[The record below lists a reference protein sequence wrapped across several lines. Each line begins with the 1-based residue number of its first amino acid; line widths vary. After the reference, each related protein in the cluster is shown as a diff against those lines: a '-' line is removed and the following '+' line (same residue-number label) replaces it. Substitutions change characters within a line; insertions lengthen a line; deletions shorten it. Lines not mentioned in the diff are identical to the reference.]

1 MKTIEKTAIAVAA
14 AQFAMLCCAPAAGQE
29 AAAGTET
36 ATVVVTGQR
45 AALQSAQKIK
55 QDADEIVDSIVADD
69 IGKLPDRS
77 VTEVLQRVV
86 GVTMDRAMQG
96 DPQRFAIEGSAIAI
110 RGLTYVRSELNGRE
124 SFSANGG
131 RSLNFEDV
139 PPELM
144 AGVDVY
150 KNPSAEQIEGGIS
163 GLVNLRTA
171 MPFDQ
176 AGFRGAVS
184 VQATHSRLYGGKAQ
198 PSYSL
203 LLSNRWK
210 TGLGEFGAL
219 VDLAHSKSNTRTD
232 NFVIDP
238 LYPHDEIEPGRTVWV
253 PKAAMWRSMEYQRE
267 RKGKYAAFQWR
278 PNRQLSTSLTY
289 FRSDYEMTWSEAAML
304 MQHTTPFDIKVANG
318 VYDAAGAF
326 VSGILSDPKAG
337 GINVNP
343 DRQVYDRNSDT
354 TDIAFNAQWRVSPAW
369 TIEADVQRVRANT
382 AGFASDVATGVQLPS
397 QHLDLSG
404 KLPVIHFTDDDRKY
418 LANPANYYWAY
429 TMEHLD
435 RSHGENDALKL
446 DAVHTFDH
454 PVLRDVRFGVRAA
467 ERESRTQDTGYHWEG
482 VTQPWMVGWQIPHV
496 ARLNDP
502 RFAAPYSVNSYPNF
516 FLGDATVPGV
526 IFPDTSLARGFPG
539 TYQKLHDFHQILC
552 EEQRIAQGW
561 GGCAPWQGKS
571 LTDKP
576 EDTNLVTE
584 KTKSF
589 YTQLRFGFDQWRF
602 PVDGSLGVR
611 YVKTDLKA
619 SGYTVF
625 TPSVPSGSDG
635 GPVTGVP
642 IPDIPAYAAHQN
654 YENSYSKLL
663 PTLNLR
669 LKASDKLQFRLA
681 LGRAMARP
689 DFSKM
694 QGRTTLTQNITST
707 TDAETGVVRVT
718 NVDLSGTASGNPML
732 RPTTANQID
741 VTAEYYFAPGNSITL
756 AVFNKR
762 LKDIVVDQMSTY
774 NLPDASGKMH
784 AFGVTSPV
792 NGAKG
797 TARGFEIAYQQ
808 YFDFLP
814 AWARGLGVQS
824 SFTFVDSKRKLYN
837 PVFSAWCQGSD
848 SVSNLNMYIN
858 GCDTDA
864 RSFGNLPLT
873 GLSRRTVNLALMFDQ
888 GPVSARLA
896 YNWRSR
902 SLQGLSVYGA
912 RGFDAK
918 DTNPASSTFGATN
931 LGWGLPLWSAGY
943 GQLDGSFFYKLTDN
957 LSLGI
962 EAQNLT
968 NTIFKQ
974 EVTQHVGQQRHA
986 WFVTGPRYTA
996 QMRYSF

>member
-1 MKTIEKTAIAVAA
+1 LKTIEKTAIAVAA
-14 AQFAMLCCAPAAGQE
+14 AQLAMLCCTPAAAQE
-29 AAAGTET
+29 AVNGTEP
-36 ATVVVTGQR
+36 ATVIVTGQR

-55 QDADEIVDSIVADD
+55 QNADEIVDSIVADD

-96 DPQRFAIEGSAIAI
+96 DPQRFAIEGSAVAI
-110 RGLTYVRSELNGRE
+110 RGLNYVRSELNGRE

-163 GLVNLRTA
+163 GLINLRTA

-176 AGFRGAVS
+176 KGFRGAVS
-184 VQATHSRLYGGKAQ
+184 VQATHSKLYGGKAQ

-203 LLSNRWK
+203 LLSNRWN
-210 TGLGEFGAL
+210 TRLGELGAL

-238 LYPHDEIEPGRTVWV
+238 MYPHDEIEPGRTVWV

-267 RKGKYAAFQWR
+267 RKGRYAAFQWR
-278 PNRQLSTSLTY
+278 PNRALSTSLTY

-304 MQHTTPFDIKVANG
+304 MQHTTPFDIKVTNG

-343 DRQVYDRNSDT
+343 DRQVYDRKSDT
-354 TDIAFNAQWRVSPAW
+354 TDIAFNAQWRVTPQW
-369 TIEADVQRVRANT
+369 TIDADVQRVRANT
-382 AGFASDVATGVQLPS
+382 TGFASDVATGVQLPS
-397 QHLDLSG
+397 QNLDLSG
-404 KLPVIHFTDDDRKY
+404 DLPVIRFTDDDRKY

-429 TMEHLD
+429 TMEHAD
-435 RSHGENDALKL
+435 RSHGQNEALKL
-446 DAVHTFDH
+446 DARYTFDH
-454 PVLRDVRFGVRAA
+454 PVLRDLRFGVRAA
-467 ERESRTQDTGYHWEG
+467 DRESRSQNTGYNWQG

-496 ARLNDP
+496 ARLDDP

-526 IFPDTSLARGFPG
+526 VFPDTSMARGYPG
-539 TYQKLHDFHQILC
+539 TYQTLHDFHQILC

-561 GGCAPWQGKS
+561 GGCDPWKGTALGS
-571 LTDKP
+571 RP
-576 EDTNLVTE
+576 EDTNVVTE
-584 KTKSF
+584 KSRSF
-589 YTQLRFGFDQWRF
+589 HTQLRFGFDQLAY
-602 PVDGSLGVR
+602 PIDGSLGIR

-619 SGYTVF
+619 NGYTAF
-625 TPSVPSGSDG
+625 MPTLPSVPSGGSLN
-635 GPVTGVP
+635 GVA
-642 IPDIPAYAAHQN
+642 IPDIPAYSQYQN
-654 YENSYSKLL
+654 YENSYSNVL

-689 DFSKM
+689 DFSQM
-694 QGRTTLTQNITST
+694 QGKTTLNQNITST
-707 TDAETGVVRVT
+707 TDAVTGAVRVT
-718 NVDLSGTASGNPML
+718 SVDLSGTADGNPML
-732 RPTTANQID
+732 RPTMANQID
-741 VTAEYYFAPGNSITL
+741 ITAEYYFAPGNSITL
-756 AVFNKR
+756 AIFDKR
-762 LKDIVVDQMSTY
+762 LKDIVVNQMSTY
-774 NLPDASGKMH
+774 SLPDTSGKMQS
-784 AFGVTSPV
+784 FGVTSPV

-797 TARGFEIAYQQ
+797 RARGFEIAYQQ

-814 AWARGLGVQS
+814 SWAKGLGVQG

-837 PVFSAWCQGSD
+837 GVFSPWCQGSD
-848 SVSNLNMYIN
+848 SASNLNMYIN

-873 GLSRRTVNLALMFDQ
+873 GLSRRTVNLAVMFDQ

-918 DTNPASSTFGATN
+918 DTNPASTTFGATN
-931 LGWGLPLWSAGY
+931 LGWGLPLWSSGY

-957 LSLGI
+957 LSLGL

-974 EVTQHVGQQRHA
+974 EVTQHVGDQRHA

-996 QMRYSF
+996 QMRYTF